1 MHQFTYK
8 KIPDIFCQYFTHSN
22 DIFYYSTRNSVNYK
36 LYLLQVSSNRTQRSI
51 KYVGAK
57 IWNNIPSRFKQFFY
71 PKFKFLYK
79 QYLLQ
84 KY

>member
-1 MHQFTYK
+1 M
-8 KIPDIFCQYFTHSN
+8 IFFNIQLV
-22 DIFYYSTRNSVNYK
+22 I
-36 LYLLQVSSNRTQRSI
+36 LLIILQVSSNRTQWSI

-71 PKFKFLYK
+71 PKFRFLYK
-79 QYLLQ
+79 QYQLE